1 MGILEERR
9 KRRIANLLRQQQ
21 DMAKYNQNKNSLLDA
36 GKQAYEISG
45 NVNQIGEGV
54 NKLGKNFGNDK
65 LANVGSKIQ
74 NISGRPALN
83 NAKATLAKNL
93 GLSSGV
99 GSAGTAGA
107 SMAGTTGVGGS
118 AIANGIASAVPSA
131 TSAGLASGAGATGL
145 AGAGATTAG
154 TAGSALGSSAL
165 GSSLLGATG
174 GASVGAM
181 GTAGATSALSGATAG
196 ATAAGA
202 GAGAGMGAGAA
213 ALGAAGPIGAALLAG
228 YAIYNMVKSAK
239 AKKNAKAMAKE
250 EKKLANFNQ
259 EVAQNKAEM
268 QNTFAQ
274 GAQNNLAQLDNEA
287 QTQLDPT
294 GSMNEDIQE
303 AQNQGDIGQYSV
315 GYNPNEFNARDRFKW
330 DMMNNLPGA
339 PSGAVANTNQGY
351 IGELPKLGAETPTQ
365 GLGQY
370 GAGNI
375 DLYSRPKVANE
386 DGSISTVRSMSFN
399 DGNNEVLIPT
409 VSDDGKILSPEEAIA
424 NYDKTGKFLGKFG
437 TVDEANAYADQ
448 LHNEQDAYYNGAT
461 GGASGVEEDKPGI
474 VSKIM
479 DAVTGMKN
487 KKGVEGELPKLQKK
501 TPVWDEN
508 TLNAMD
514 KAKGLGLDQSAVDG
528 VAQGLNGGNKDVA
541 GIVDEFGIRKPSTEE
556 EIALAREGK
565 FNTPTVP
572 EVTEEV
578 TEEPS
583 LKDRIKNK
591 FVSGVKDLKAG
602 FDDNVSTSLA
612 EGDLL
617 NNIVGEEGVP
627 TSGGDA
633 VKKGIMNRVGELA
646 GTTVRTLGKPAVQG
660 LIATGIS
667 RAQGNDW
674 GKSIETGLDYA
685 QKRQVADHYYKA
697 LNPEAKFTPLFSGL
711 GAEDYKAH
719 TMNEY
724 RDAMVEN
731 TKLKTQAQLD
741 KSNPTIETYLRSK
754 YLLGELTP
762 EQYQAELKRFEGL
775 LGERVNNSSISN
787 MIKSKQA
794 DNMNA
799 HYQRMDE
806 LKAQAQQIDAQYK
819 QGMLSKYERDQQL
832 KVIDQQLKST
842 EIQIKALAEQRQ
854 QYETSQEYEGYTPNA
869 NILTG
874 NTTGKTV
881 TVRAGGQTRNI
892 PADQLKKFKEKAE
905 ANGYKVEVI

>member
-1 MGILEERR
+1 MGILEDRR
-9 KRRIANLLRQQQ
+9 KRRIANLLKQQQ
-21 DMAKYNQNKNSLLDA
+21 DMARYEQDKNSLLDT

-45 NVNQIGEGV
+45 NVNKIGESV

-74 NISGRPALN
+74 NISGRPALD
-83 NAKATLAKNL
+83 NAKATLSKNL

-131 TSAGLASGAGATGL
+131 TSAGLAGGTGATGL

-154 TAGSALGSSAL
+154 TASSALGSSAL

-174 GASVGAM
+174 GASAGAM

-196 ATAAGA
+196 ATTAGATA
-202 GAGAGMGAGAA
+202 GAGAGMGAGAT
-213 ALGAAGPIGAALLAG
+213 ALGALGPIGAAALAV

-239 AKKNAKAMAKE
+239 AKKNAKAMQKDMEALNKNE
-250 EKKLANFNQ
+250 QLAN
-259 EVAQNKAEM
+259 QNKAEA
-268 QNTFAQ
+268 QNALAQ
-274 GAQNNLAQLDNEA
+274 GAQSDIAQLDNEA

-339 PSGAVANTNQGY
+339 PSGAVDNTNQGY
-351 IGELPKLGAETPTQ
+351 IGELPKLGAEAPTK
-365 GLGQY
+365 GLG
-370 GAGNI
+370 
-375 DLYSRPKVANE
+375 
-386 DGSISTVRSMSFN
+386 
-399 DGNNEVLIPT
+399 
-409 VSDDGKILSPEEAIA
+409 
-424 NYDKTGKFLGKFG
+424 NYDKTGESLGVFSEDEGEWLAKQNQG
-437 TVDEANAYADQ
+437 TT
-448 LHNEQDAYYNGAT
+448 T
-461 GGASGVEEDKPGI
+461 GGASGVEEEKPGI

-514 KAKGLGLDQSAVDG
+514 EAKGLGLDQSAVDG
-528 VAQGLNGGNKDVA
+528 VAQGLNSGNKDVA
-541 GIVDEFGIRKPSTEE
+541 GIVDKFGIRKPSTEE

-572 EVTEEV
+572 EATEEV

-667 RAQGNDW
+667 KAQGNDW

-697 LNPEAKFTPLFSGL
+697 LNPDAKFTPLFSGL
-711 GAEDYKAH
+711 GADDYKAH

-724 RDAMVEN
+724 RDAMIEN

-794 DNMNA
+794 DNINA
-799 HYQRMDE
+799 HYQRMDA
-806 LKAQAQQIDAQYK
+806 LRARADQVDAQYK
-819 QGMLSKYERDQQL
+819 QGMLSKYERDQEL
-832 KVIDQQLKST
+832 KVIDQQ
-842 EIQIKALAEQRQ
+842 IKATEVQINLAKESREQ
-854 QYETSQEYEGYTPNA
+854 YGASKKYDGYNPINLGTPNISPSVVNNA
-869 NILTG
+869 NDFSLEE
-874 NTTGKTV
+874 
-881 TVRAGGQTRNI
+881 
-892 PADQLKKFKEKAE
+892 LLKEKASR
-905 ANGYKVEVI
+905 GKKG